1 MAGPCLG
8 LRSPAGAHL
17 ACFQLLAL
25 TEKGA
30 VGIHVKIL
38 VWACVFISLE
48 YLGME
53 LQVVGWLY
61 VFYYIL

>member
-1 MAGPCLG
+1 MAGPCLV
-8 LRSPAGAHL
+8 LCSSAGAHL

-25 TEKGA
+25 TEKGT